1 VSKFYAH
8 KISLDVGMYAT
19 TISIGAYRSKSL
31 DLYLYNIFMGD
42 SDHGFYVDHF
52 VKDLAMNLKK
62 L

>member
-1 VSKFYAH
+1 
-8 KISLDVGMYAT
+8 MYAT

-31 DLYLYNIFMGD
+31 DLYLDNIFMGD

-52 VKDLAMNLKK
+52 VKDLGMNLKK